1 MERDEAFTRYV
12 DERWPVLVR
21 SAVLLGC
28 ARPEAE
34 DLVQTAL
41 VRCYVAWDKVGSAA
55 NRDAYVYRVLVNCHH
70 DSRRRRWWGERPT
83 AEVPDVATDDGTAQV
98 DDADAVRR
106 ALARLS
112 PAHREV
118 VVLRYYAHLGE
129 QQIADALRIAP
140 GTVKSRLSRALTQ
153 LQADLDVAELR
164 GGRAS

>member
-1 MERDEAFTRYV
+1 MERDEEFTRFV

-41 VRCYVAWDKVGSAA
+41 VRCYVAWEKVSRAG

-70 DSRRRRWWGERPT
+70 DSHRRRWWRERPT
-83 AEVPDVATDDGTAQV
+83 EQLPELASDDVTGQV
-98 DDADAVRR
+98 DDADAVNR
-106 ALARLS
+106 ALRRLS
-112 PAHREV
+112 AAHREV

-129 QQIADALRIAP
+129 QQIAEALRIAP
-140 GTVKSRLSRALTQ
+140 GTVKSRLSRALAQ
-153 LQADLDVAELR
+153 LSTDLDVSELR

>member
-1 MERDEAFTRYV
+1 VDRDEEFARFV

-28 ARPEAE
+28 APPEAE

-41 VRCYVAWDKVGSAA
+41 VRCYVAWDKVSRAG

-70 DSRRRRWWGERPT
+70 DSHRRRWWRERPT
-83 AEVPDVATDDGTAQV
+83 EKLPEIPDDDRTGQV

-106 ALARLS
+106 ALSRLS

-129 QQIADALRIAP
+129 QQIADALGIAP

-153 LQADLDVAELR
+153 LSSDLDVSELR

>member
-28 ARPEAE
+28 TRAEAE
-34 DLVQTAL
+34 DLVQTTL
-41 VRCYVAWDKVGSAA
+41 VRCYVAWEKVSSAS

-70 DSRRRRWWGERPT
+70 DSHRRRWWRERPT
-83 AEVPDVATDDGTAQV
+83 DEVPDAITEDRTGQV
-98 DDADAVRR
+98 DDADAVQR
-106 ALARLS
+106 ALRRLS
-112 PAHREV
+112 APHRQV

-129 QQIADALRIAP
+129 QQIAEALRIAP
-140 GTVKSRLSRALTQ
+140 GTVKSRLSRALAQ
-153 LQADLDVAELR
+153 LSTDLDVTALR

>member
-1 MERDEAFTRYV
+1 MGRDEEFAQFV

-41 VRCYVAWDKVGSAA
+41 VRCYVAWEKVSGAG

-70 DSRRRRWWGERPT
+70 DTHRRRWWRERPT
-83 AEVPDVATDDGTAQV
+83 EQLPEVPADDATGQV
-98 DDADAVRR
+98 DDADAVHR
-106 ALARLS
+106 ALRRLS

-129 QQIADALRIAP
+129 QQIASALKVAP
-140 GTVKSRLSRALTQ
+140 GTVKSRLSRALAQ
-153 LQADLDVAELR
+153 LSTDLDLSELR

>member
-1 MERDEAFTRYV
+1 MDRDEEFARFV

-28 ARPEAE
+28 APAEAE

-41 VRCYVAWDKVGSAA
+41 VRCYVAWSKVRGAT
-55 NRDAYVYRVLVNCHH
+55 NRDGYVYRVLVNCHH
-70 DSRRRRWWGERPT
+70 DSHRRRWRRERPT
-83 AEVPDVATDDGTAQV
+83 DELPEVPSDDLTGQV

-112 PAHREV
+112 QAHREV

-140 GTVKSRLSRALTQ
+140 GTVKSRLSRALAQ
-153 LQADLDVAELR
+153 LQTDLDVAELR
-164 GGRAS
+164 EGRAS

>member
-1 MERDEAFTRYV
+1 MERDEEFARFV

-28 ARPEAE
+28 TPPEAE

-41 VRCYVAWDKVGSAA
+41 VRCYVAWGRVRGAT
-55 NRDAYVYRVLVNCHH
+55 NRDGYVYRVLVNCHH
-70 DSRRRRWWGERPT
+70 DSHRRRWWRERPT
-83 AEVPDVATDDGTAQV
+83 GELPEVPADDLTGQV

-106 ALARLS
+106 ALRRLS

-129 QQIADALRIAP
+129 QQIADALQIAP

-153 LQADLDVAELR
+153 LSTDLDVSELR